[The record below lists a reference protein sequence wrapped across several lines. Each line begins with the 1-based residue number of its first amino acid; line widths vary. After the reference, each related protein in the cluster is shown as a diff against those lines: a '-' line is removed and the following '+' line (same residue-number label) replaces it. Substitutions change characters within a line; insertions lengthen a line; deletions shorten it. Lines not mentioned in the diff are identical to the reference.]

1 MKNHPWYTV
10 LVLFITGVVSFVLG
24 GVLPAM
30 DSNRNSHW
38 NTSTHWEF
46 IVAICLWLII
56 PAICLVSM
64 LVVAGY
70 HLAPWRRSGVL

>member
-1 MKNHPWYTV
+1 
-10 LVLFITGVVSFVLG
+10 
-24 GVLPAM
+24 M